1 MLDGRP
7 APPVASDADTF
18 CPVGLAEVRPQ
29 WLTVAAVVALRGPR
43 GASADADERAVRR
56 MLARWH
62 RDGRDLR
69 TAFPYP
75 RTMQRERADGR
86 GVEWVVRRDDVAQ
99 YFPAWFDRA

>member
-1 MLDGRP
+1 MLDGRT
-7 APPVASDADTF
+7 ASPVASDADTF
-18 CPVGLAEVRPQ
+18 CPVGLAELRPQ

-62 RDGRDLR
+62 RLGADPR
-69 TAFPYP
+69 TGFPYP

-86 GVEWVVRRDDVAQ
+86 GLEWVVRADDLAQ
-99 YFPAWFDRA
+99 YFPAWANHA